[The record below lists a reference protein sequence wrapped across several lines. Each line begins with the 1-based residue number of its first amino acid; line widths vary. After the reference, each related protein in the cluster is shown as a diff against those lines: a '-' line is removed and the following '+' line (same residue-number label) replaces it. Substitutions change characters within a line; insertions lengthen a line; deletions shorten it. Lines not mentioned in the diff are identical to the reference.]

1 MPTFSPTRH
10 ITPPIGYLFK
20 FLNKTVDPFARGCDN
35 KRAMVNK
42 NPEIRIEGSGATAAR
57 GFLAAGVACGVRYE
71 GRRDLGL
78 LYAEGAGSAA
88 AVVLTTNVVKA
99 APLLVTREAVEGGNV
114 RAVVVNSGVANA
126 ATGERGLED
135 ACRMQT
141 LVAAE
146 LGLEPE
152 EVAVAST
159 GVIGEHLPMDRVESG
174 IKEAAASL
182 SSDGSSFAEA
192 ILTTDTRTKEAVAT
206 VEVGGEVVTVGGVA
220 KGSGMIHPN
229 MATMLAFVTT
239 DAAVEEECLQ
249 NALNGAAERTFN
261 RITVDG
267 DTSPND
273 MVLLMANGAAVNEPL
288 TQSSTD
294 YPAFEE
300 AVEAVMRE
308 LAREIARDGEGAT
321 KLVEVVV
328 EGAGDEPSAAKLA
341 KAVAGS
347 NLCKAAVYGEDANW
361 GRVLN
366 AMGYSGVPFDPG
378 SVDLYFGPVKVFA
391 KGKPVPHDPTEAN
404 ATLAGD
410 EVSVT
415 ARLREG
421 TASATIW
428 GCDLTE
434 EYVRI
439 NGSYRS

>member
-1 MPTFSPTRH
+1 
-10 ITPPIGYLFK
+10 
-20 FLNKTVDPFARGCDN
+20 
-35 KRAMVNK
+35 MVNK
-42 NPEIRIEGSGATAAR
+42 NPEIGIKRSGATAPA
-57 GFLAAGVACGVRYE
+57 GFSAAGVACGVRYK

-78 LYAEGAGSAA
+78 LFSNEAGGTA
-88 AVVLTTNVVKA
+88 AVALTTNLLRA
-99 APLLVTREAVEGGNV
+99 APLLVTGEAVEGGDV

-126 ATGERGLED
+126 ATGERGLEN
-135 ACRMQT
+135 AYGMQA
-141 LVAAE
+141 LAAAE
-146 LGLEPE
+146 LELEPG

-159 GVIGEHLPMDRVESG
+159 GVIGEHLPMNRIEAG
-174 IKEAAASL
+174 IKDAAASL
-182 SSDGSSFAEA
+182 SDDGSGFAEA
-192 ILTTDTRTKEAVAT
+192 ILTTDTRTKEAVAA
-206 VEVGGEVVTVGGVA
+206 VEVGGKTVTVGGVA

-239 DAAVEEECLQ
+239 DAAVEKECLQ
-249 NALNGAAERTFN
+249 SALSGATERTFN

-273 MVLLMANGAAVNEPL
+273 MVLLMANGAAGNEPL
-288 TQSSTD
+288 TQSSPD

-308 LAREIARDGEGAT
+308 LAKEIARDGEGAT

-328 EGAGDEPSAAKLA
+328 EGAADEASAATLA

-366 AMGYSGVPFDPG
+366 AMGYSGVPFEPEG
-378 SVDLYFGPVKVFA
+378 VDLYFGPVKVFA
-391 KGKPVPHDPTEAN
+391 KGEPVPHDPAEAN
-404 ATLAGD
+404 VTLTED
-410 EVSVT
+410 EVMVT
-415 ARLREG
+415 ARLGEG
-421 TASATIW
+421 AASATAW

>member
-1 MPTFSPTRH
+1 M
-10 ITPPIGYLFK
+10 
-20 FLNKTVDPFARGCDN
+20 A
-35 KRAMVNK
+35 
-42 NPEIRIEGSGATAAR
+42 
-57 GFLAAGVACGVRYE
+57 
-71 GRRDLGL
+71 
-78 LYAEGAGSAA
+78 
-88 AVVLTTNVVKA
+88 LTTNLLRA
-99 APLLVTREAVEGGNV
+99 APLLVTGEAVEGGDV

-126 ATGERGLED
+126 ATGQQGLEN
-135 ACRMQT
+135 AYVMQA
-141 LVAAE
+141 LAAAE
-146 LGLEPE
+146 LGLEPG
-152 EVAVAST
+152 EVTVAST
-159 GVIGEHLPMDRVESG
+159 GVIGEHLPMDRIEAG
-174 IKEAAASL
+174 IKEAAAAL
-182 SSDGSSFAEA
+182 SDDGSSFAEA
-192 ILTTDTRTKEAVAT
+192 ILTTDTHTKEAVAT
-206 VEVGGEVVTVGGVA
+206 VKIGGKNVTVGGVA

-239 DAAVEEECLQ
+239 DAAVEKDCLQ
-249 NALNGAAERTFN
+249 SALSGATERTFN

-273 MVLLMANGAAVNEPL
+273 MVLLMANGAARNEPL
-288 TQSSTD
+288 THSSPD

-328 EGAGDEPSAAKLA
+328 EGAGDEASAAKLA

-366 AMGYSGVPFDPG
+366 AMGYSGVPFDPEG
-378 SVDLYFGPVKVFA
+378 VDLYFGPVKVFA
-391 KGKPVPHDPTEAN
+391 NGEPVPHDPAEAN

-410 EVSVT
+410 EVYIT
-415 ARLREG
+415 ARLGEG
-421 TASATIW
+421 TGSATAW